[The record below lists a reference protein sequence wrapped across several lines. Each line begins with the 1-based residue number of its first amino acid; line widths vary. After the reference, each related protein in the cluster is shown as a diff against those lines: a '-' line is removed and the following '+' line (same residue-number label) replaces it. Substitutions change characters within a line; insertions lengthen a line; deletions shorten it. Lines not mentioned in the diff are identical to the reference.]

1 MSAPAAPAAPAPS
14 TAKPPAAQTPASAPT
29 APPALSAH
37 DLAEQQLK
45 QQEHQRILGIV
56 PNFNTSYI
64 ANAVPL
70 TPKQKLRLAF
80 RGALDP
86 FEFGAAGVVA
96 GYGQAT
102 DNFDEYGQGTEG
114 YAKRFGAAYADSFD
128 GVILGN
134 AVFPILLRE
143 DPRYYRKGTG
153 GFMKRA
159 LYALSTAVI
168 TKNDNGSWGP
178 NYANVL
184 GNLAAGG
191 ISNLYYPPEDRGF
204 DLTVQGAAI
213 VTVEG
218 DIGTLFVEFW
228 PDISRKLFKK

>member
-1 MSAPAAPAAPAPS
+1 M
-14 TAKPPAAQTPASAPT
+14 
-29 APPALSAH
+29 LSAH

-45 QQEHQRILGIV
+45 QQEHQRILGII

-64 ANAVPL
+64 ANAAPL
-70 TPKQKLRLAF
+70 TPKQKFRLAF
-80 RGALDP
+80 KGALDP
-86 FEFGAAGVVA
+86 FEFGAAGVLA

-153 GFMKRA
+153 PILKRA
-159 LYALSTAVI
+159 LYAISTAVI
-168 TKNDNGSWGP
+168 TKNDNGSHGP

-191 ISNLYYPPEDRGF
+191 ISNFYYPPEDRGL

-218 DIGTLFVEFW
+218 DIGTLFIEFW